1 MGCLFIM
8 ILDIVFVIGG
18 LVALALSAD
27 KFIESASKTASYF
40 GMSPL
45 LIGMIIVGFGTSL
58 PEMIVSAF
66 AALDDSPGIA
76 LGNAYGSNIANI
88 GLVLGTAIL
97 ISPIMVGRDV
107 VRRELPILIA
117 ITLAC
122 GALMLDGTLSQLDA
136 VIMLVGVVAQTIYAG
151 LSNKQSNEL
160 ESDNDTSHI
169 NINLTFVWLVGSMIV
184 LMLSSK
190 LLVTGATNIA
200 TALGVSELVI
210 GLTIVA
216 IGTSLPELAAAI
228 AAVKQKEDAM
238 LVGNIVGSCVF
249 NVLAVVG
256 IAAVIKPFAV
266 PSEFVRDFIV
276 TLGFTVALWLISLV
290 AKKGLQKTVGLSFLA
305 GYIAYMVLVN
315 VPM

>member
-1 MGCLFIM
+1 M

-27 KFIESASKTASYF
+27 KFIESASKTASHF

-151 LSNKQSNEL
+151 LSNKQSNDDDNKT
-160 ESDNDTSHI
+160 ESDEPRASI
-169 NINLTFVWLVGSMIV
+169 NITLIWLVGSMIV

-216 IGTSLPELAAAI
+216 IGTSLPELAAAV
-228 AAVKQKEDAM
+228 AAAKQNEDAM

-256 IAAVIKPFAV
+256 IAAVIKPFSV

-276 TLGFTVALWLISLV
+276 TLGFTVALWLISFV
-290 AKKGLQKTVGLSFLA
+290 AKKGLQKPVGFSFLA
-305 GYIAYMVLVN
+305 AYIVYMVLVN